1 MSFPLI
7 SILLPVYNAE
17 NYVQETIASILAQ
30 TYTHFELIVIN
41 DGSTDRSQEIIDF
54 FNDKRIIT
62 LKNEHNIRL
71 IATLNLGLQKAKGKY
86 IARIDADDIMLPNRI
101 SKQVMFLEENLD
113 YGMVGSYVQTFG
125 DVEGSIFYPLDDAS
139 IRYTS
144 MFYNP
149 FVHSTVML
157 RASVIATNLLDY
169 DSTML
174 HVEDY
179 ALWIQ
184 IMRVSKVANLPEI
197 LVRYRVHAFQIST
210 TYSAIQQ
217 ENTMVVQ
224 QNYIHS
230 LGFSQQDALLITQLF
245 SSTSLDFE
253 ILTYV
258 LRQTQSLGA
267 RIQLPGFSER
277 FKKDILR
284 FTKTQIL
291 SKKTISF
298 SELNKIRKNK
308 HHFTSK
314 QLVSLTLKFFKF

>member
-41 DGSTDRSQEIIDF
+41 DGSIDRSQEIIDSF
-54 FNDKRIIT
+54 CDERILT
-62 LKNEHNIRL
+62 LTNERNIRL

-101 SKQVMFLEENLD
+101 SKQVLFLEENLD

-125 DVEGSIFYPLDDAS
+125 DVDGSICYPLDDAS
-139 IRYTS
+139 IRYTG

-157 RASVIATNLLDY
+157 RSSVIATHLLDY

-179 ALWIQ
+179 ALWVQ
-184 IMRVSKVANLPEI
+184 IMKVSKVANLPEV
-197 LVRYRVHAFQIST
+197 LVRYRVHASQISAN
-210 TYSAIQQ
+210 YSEIQQ
-217 ENTMVVQ
+217 ENAIVVQ
-224 QNYIHS
+224 QNYLQF
-230 LGFSQQDALLITQLF
+230 LGFSCQDALLISKLF
-245 SSTSLDFE
+245 STISLDFNFLMYLLKKQHFFGE
-253 ILTYV
+253 T
-258 LRQTQSLGA
+258 
-267 RIQLPGFSER
+267 IQLQEFSER

-291 SKKTISF
+291 STNTISF
-298 SELNKIRKNK
+298 SQLNKIRKNK

-314 QLVSLTLKFFKF
+314 QFFSLTLKFLKF

>member
-197 LVRYRVHAFQIST
+197 LVRYRVHASQIST

-284 FTKTQIL
+284 YTKTQIL

>member
-41 DGSTDRSQEIIDF
+41 DGSTDRSQEIIDS

-217 ENTMVVQ
+217 VNTMVVQ
-224 QNYIHS
+224 QNYLQS
-230 LGFSQQDALLITQLF
+230 LGFSCQDALLISKLF
-245 SSTSLDFE
+245 STISLDFDFLMYLLKKVHLFGE
-253 ILTYV
+253 T
-258 LRQTQSLGA
+258 
-267 RIQLPGFSER
+267 IQLQEFSER
-277 FKKDILR
+277 FRKDILR

-298 SELNKIRKNK
+298 SQLNKIRKNK

-314 QLVSLTLKFFKF
+314 QFFSLTLKFLKF